1 MGGEYPLSPVYKGG
15 SGEDF
20 SDRFTRATFFESGR
34 DAIRTV
40 LSQFSNRKVIASA
53 YSCKAVLDA
62 FSYTHKGALAFVD
75 IDESYYP
82 NTTRLVQLLRSYH
95 GDYSRLI
102 FFLGNLWGIPY
113 PKSLLEILNLVRSG
127 GGVIVEDLTHNLDA
141 SPLTQAHFW
150 IASLR
155 KWLGT
160 SGLAAAAPSIGATNV
175 LPLPTDR
182 ASRVSLRLFQLRTLS
197 HFRYQSAM
205 RIRVIESLRRSDA
218 ALGSRAEPVLAHPRE
233 IQRFRSQD
241 WPKIFARRMQ
251 NKSILEQVLR
261 HETELQILNKV
272 SSECGPFA
280 TTIELASGSAGL
292 KNYLRQHDIY
302 AATLWP
308 LGKWAEVHPRSLEL
322 SSRSLTLPCDERYSP
337 EQVSEMAH
345 LVLRFLDSR

>member
-1 MGGEYPLSPVYKGG
+1 MGGDHSLSAVYKGG
-15 SGEDF
+15 TGEYF
-20 SDRFTRATFFESGR
+20 SDRFARATFFESGR
-34 DAIRTV
+34 DAIRAV

-62 FSYTHKGALAFVD
+62 FSHTHEGALVFVD

-82 NTTRLVQLLRSYH
+82 NTTQLVQLLQSYH
-95 GDYSRLI
+95 GDYSRI
-102 FFLGNLWGIPY
+102 VFFLGNLWGIPY
-113 PKSLLEILNLVRSG
+113 PKSLLELLNIVRSG

-141 SPLTQAHFW
+141 SPLAQAHFW

-160 SGLAAAAPSIGATNV
+160 SGLAAAAPSIGTTNA
-175 LPLPTDR
+175 LPVPTVH
-182 ASRVSLRLFQLRTLS
+182 ASQVSLRLFQLRTLS
-197 HFRYQSAM
+197 HFKHQSAM
-205 RIRVIESLRRSDA
+205 RIRIIESLRRSDA
-218 ALGSRAEPVLAHPRE
+218 ALGNRAEPVLAHARE

-251 NKSILEQVLR
+251 NKSVLEQILR

-272 SSECGPFA
+272 SSDCGPFA

-308 LGKWAEVHPRSLEL
+308 LGNWAEVHPRSLAL
-322 SSRSLTLPCDERYSP
+322 SNSCLTLPCDERYSP
-337 EQVSEMAH
+337 ERVEEMAH